1 MKLIPSTGNTNS
13 TAEMLKEQL
22 KQKMKQQV
30 QKRLKLLSKGLLK
43 SPILWAV
50 IAVLIGAFSMF
61 YLIAAAVSS
70 AEEVAGETQIFE
82 GIIPPTIYVRNFEQF
97 ITSDF
102 GTRKHPVTGEP
113 QSFHKGID
121 IGIPQGTPVT
131 NSFEGVV
138 TTVSYPRST
147 DPASTQ
153 NAGIYVT
160 VQGTNPQ
167 IGMSSRYLHLS
178 EAFVTPGQYVSV
190 GDIIGLS
197 GNTGRSTGPHLHF
210 EMIPDGKEAVDPKPF
225 VMLMSKVTETASS
238 EAFDIVPKIK
248 WTSVDADSDASFET
262 NKILYINNVFMES
275 SAPTFSDQGTTYI
288 RELVNGGVNTLQ
300 AILPDG
306 SEVAEPTPDSP
317 PITIPEEIG
326 NLTNPF
332 FIAYASAAQ
341 EEERRSGVPASIS
354 LAQAA
359 LESGYGRRSICNN
372 MFGIKADK
380 SWKGPTCTAATHEEM
395 GGVKVQ
401 IQGRF
406 RSYSSPLASFAD
418 HSKFLLN
425 NSRYKKAL
433 KMENP
438 FAFANELQR
447 AGYATDSQYANKLKS
462 IMRSQNLV
470 ALDMNRGIDPA
481 TGLPFENIVFGGFG
495 GDYGGIYN
503 GIVDSITVTFGI
515 RQYYGTPAT
524 SGNSSTPFR
533 DPDTGRT
540 IVNLENYNRV
550 VNLGYGGDLNPP
562 RIYMKDIPNAITVTV
577 DSAEKDAL
585 LVSNTD
591 YIKGKY

>member
-1 MKLIPSTGNTNS
+1 
-13 TAEMLKEQL
+13 MLKEHL
-22 KQKMKQQV
+22 KRKVKQKV
-30 QKRLKLLSKGLLK
+30 QKKVKDLVTKGILK
-43 SPILWAV
+43 SPVFWIVSLC
-50 IAVLIGAFSMF
+50 LIGVFGMF

-82 GIIPPTIYVRNFEQF
+82 GILPPTIYVRNFEQS
-97 ITSDF
+97 ITSDY
-102 GTRKHPVTGEP
+102 GTRKHPVTGEA

-121 IGIPQGTPVT
+121 IGIPEGTPVT

-138 TTVSYPRST
+138 TKVSYPRST

-160 VQGTNPQ
+160 VQSTNPQ

-178 EAFVTPGQYVSV
+178 EALVTPGQYVSV
-190 GDIIGLS
+190 GDVIGLS

-210 EMIPDGKEAVDPKPF
+210 EMIPEGQEAIDPKPF
-225 VMLMSKVTETASS
+225 VMLMSKLTETASI
-238 EAFDIVPKIK
+238 EAFDVAKKIK
-248 WTSVDADSDASFET
+248 WTGVDAEAGASFES

-275 SAPTFSDQGTTYI
+275 AAPTFTDQGTIYI
-288 RELVNGGVNTLQ
+288 RELVNGGINTIQ

-306 SEVAEPTPDSP
+306 SEVSEPTPEAP
-317 PITIPEEIG
+317 PVQIPSEIG

-359 LESGYGRRSICNN
+359 LESGYGKRSICNN
-372 MFGIKADK
+372 MFGIKANK
-380 SWKGPTCTAATHEEM
+380 SWKGPTCTATTHEEI
-395 GGVKVQ
+395 GGISVQ
-401 IQGRF
+401 IQAKF

-418 HSKFLLN
+418 HSAFLLK

-481 TGLPFENIVFGGFG
+481 TGLPFENIGFGGFG
-495 GDYGGIYN
+495 GDNGGVYN
-503 GIVDSITVTFGI
+503 GLIDSITITFGL
-515 RQYYGTPAT
+515 RQYYGTPST
-524 SGNSSTPFR
+524 MGNSSSPFR
-533 DPDTGRT
+533 DPDTGKT

-562 RIYMKDIPNAITVTV
+562 RIFMKDIPNAVTVTI
-577 DSAEKDAL
+577 DSTGKDAL
-585 LVSNTD
+585 LVSNID